1 VSDLASS
8 RFSVGVHLLTLLS
21 LAPEDTATSSEEMAG
36 SVGSNPVHV
45 RRVLGRLRSAGLVT
59 SRPGVHGG
67 WMLTRSP
74 NAVTL
79 GDVWRAV
86 RAEDGQLL
94 GLHAANPDCEVGRE
108 IQGVLG
114 DIDRDAARALEA
126 ELDATTIGDVTKR
139 ATDGRARVA
148 RPWPSRAAR

>member
-1 VSDLASS
+1 VSDLAST

-21 LAPEDTATSSEEMAG
+21 VAPEGMATSSEEMAG

-45 RRVLGRLRSAGLVT
+45 RRVLGRLRAAGLVA
-59 SRPGVHGG
+59 SRPGVGGG
-67 WMLTRSP
+67 WRLTREP
-74 NAVTL
+74 GAITL

-94 GLHAANPDCEVGRE
+94 GLHAANPECEIGRE
-108 IQGVLG
+108 IHGVLG

-126 ELDATTIGDVTKR
+126 ELDATSVEEVTQR
-139 ATDGRARVA
+139 AVA
-148 RPWPSRAAR
+148 EPGTRRSA